1 MSQPRAA
8 DAPAS
13 PTAPKKAPFRWDDP
27 FLLDDQLSEDER
39 MIRDSARDFA
49 QDRLMPRILEA
60 NRHERFDREIMN
72 EMGALGLLGCTLEGY
87 GCAGVNYVSYGLI
100 AREIERVDSGYR
112 SAMSVQSGLVM
123 YPIHAYGSEAQRQTY
138 LPRLATGAIVGCFG
152 LTEPD
157 HGSDAGGMKTR
168 AHAVDGG
175 YRLNGAKMWITNS
188 PIADVMIVW
197 AKDDDDA
204 IRGFILER
212 GMAGLS
218 TPRIEGKFSLRASA
232 TGEIVMDDVFVPD
245 ENYLAGAK
253 GLSGPFGCLNNARLG
268 IAWGAL
274 GAAEFCWHAA
284 RTYTLER
291 KQFGRP
297 LAANQLIQKKLAD
310 MQTEIAI
317 GLQGALR
324 VARLR
329 DQGRAAGRGA
339 QRELAFDPGRRQARH
354 AALQDEAADRVVV
367 VLGPDD
373 HDVGDGRIGDP
384 HLRAVQPVAAVDGVR
399 ARLHAA
405 GVGAVVRLGE
415 AEAADDRA
423 SRQPGQVGLALSLAA
438 IGVDRVHDQPRL
450 DAHRRAVARIDA
462 LDLARDQPVGD
473 VVDAG
478 AAVALEGAAEQAERA
493 HLVHDLAVEALVAV
507 GLEDARHK
515 PVLGEVARAVADH
528 ALVFRKLVVKQ
539 ERVVPP
545 EGRFLRRGRAGRGVG
560 GARLAHG
567 VLRGGRDALLG
578 GYYGIVRSPL
588 SGKGDL
594 RSIATQA
601 FAAYA
606 AARTCGLAKFARFNS
621 VEFCRSA
628 PPRRCTGGEQ
638 RRAGV

>member
-13 PTAPKKAPFRWDDP
+13 PTAPKNAPFRWDDP

-157 HGSDAGGMKTR
+157 HGSDAGGLKTR

-329 DQGRAAGRGA
+329 DQGRAAP
-339 QRELAFDPGRRQARH
+339 EM
-354 AALQDEAADRVVV
+354 
-367 VLGPDD
+367 
-373 HDVGDGRIGDP
+373 I
-384 HLRAVQPVAAVDGVR
+384 
-399 ARLHAA
+399 
-405 GVGAVVRLGE
+405 
-415 AEAADDRA
+415 
-423 SRQPGQVGLALSLAA
+423 SLVKRNSC
-438 IGVDRVHDQPRL
+438 GK
-450 DAHRRAVARIDA
+450 A
-462 LDLARDQPVGD
+462 LDIARMARDMHGGNGVSD
-473 VVDAG
+473 EYHVIRHVMNLE
-478 AAVALEGAAEQAERA
+478 AVNTYEGT
-493 HLVHDLAVEALVAV
+493 HDI
-507 GLEDARHK
+507 
-515 PVLGEVARAVADH
+515 H
-528 ALVFRKLVVKQ
+528 ALIL
-539 ERVVPP
+539 
-545 EGRFLRRGRAGRGVG
+545 GRAQT
-560 GARLAHG
+560 
-567 VLRGGRDALLG
+567 
-578 GYYGIVRSPL
+578 GI
-588 SGKGDL
+588 
-594 RSIATQA
+594 QA
-601 FAAYA
+601 FA
-606 AARTCGLAKFARFNS
+606 G
-621 VEFCRSA
+621 
-628 PPRRCTGGEQ
+628 
-638 RRAGV
+638 